1 MAIGITIGDP
11 AGIGPEVTLKALN
24 ALQLPTHAVK
34 LFGSRTIWT
43 RVAEQLHLPIPYEIV
58 DIPTPS
64 DIKVGE
70 PSAAAGKLSYDA
82 FVTAVDAALRGTIR
96 GLVTAPINKYSW
108 HLSNIPYA
116 GHTDLLAELT
126 HAPHY
131 AMLMLSPNLR
141 VTLVTTHI
149 PIHAVADALTATAI
163 IEKVELTHTFLT
175 HYLNISTPHIAV
187 LGLNP
192 HAGDHGVIGDEE
204 LRIILPAIQE
214 LQRSGYHVSGPHP
227 ADSYFAHHTA
237 DAVIAM
243 YHDQGLI
250 PVKLTSFGRAINV
263 TLGLPFIRTSP
274 DHGTAYEIAGRGIAD
289 HSSMLEAIKSC
300 YEWSQKVSPWTST
313 I

>member
-24 ALQLPTHAVK
+24 DLQLPNHAVK

-43 RVAEQLHLPIPYEIV
+43 RVAEQLHLSIPYEIV
-58 DIPTPS
+58 DIPTPV
-64 DIKVGE
+64 DIKIGH
-70 PSAAAGKLSYDA
+70 PSAAAGKLSYSA
-82 FVTAVDAALRGTIR
+82 FIAAVDAAIRGTIR

-108 HLSNIPYA
+108 YLSNIHYA
-116 GHTDLLAELT
+116 GHTDLLAKLT
-126 HAPHY
+126 HVPHY
-131 AMLMLSPNLR
+131 AMLMMSPKIR

-149 PIHAVADALTATAI
+149 PIHAVANALTPAAI
-163 IEKVELTHTFLT
+163 IEKVKLTHTFLT
-175 HYLNISTPHIAV
+175 HYLSISTPHSAV

-192 HAGDHGVIGDEE
+192 HAGDRGIIGDEE
-204 LRIILPAIQE
+204 LRIILPAIEE
-214 LQRSGYHVSGPHP
+214 LQQLGYHVSGPHP
-227 ADSYFAHHTA
+227 ADSYFARHTA
-237 DAVIAM
+237 DAIIAM

-250 PVKLTSFGRAINV
+250 PVKLTSLGRAINV

-289 HSSMLEAIKSC
+289 HRSMLEAIKLC
-300 YEWSQKVSPWTST
+300 YEWSQKGSPWTST

>member
-24 ALQLPTHAVK
+24 DLQLPNHAVK

-43 RVAEQLHLPIPYEIV
+43 RVAEQLHLSIPYEIV
-58 DIPTPS
+58 DIPTPV
-64 DIKVGE
+64 DIKIGH
-70 PSAAAGKLSYDA
+70 PSAAAGKLSYSA
-82 FVTAVDAALRGTIR
+82 FIAAVDAAIRGTIR

-108 HLSNIPYA
+108 YLSNIHYA
-116 GHTDLLAELT
+116 GHTDLLAKLT
-126 HAPHY
+126 HVPHY
-131 AMLMLSPNLR
+131 AMLMMSPKIR

-149 PIHAVADALTATAI
+149 PIHAVANALTPAAI
-163 IEKVELTHTFLT
+163 IEKVKLTHTFLT
-175 HYLNISTPHIAV
+175 HYLSISTPHIAV

-192 HAGDHGVIGDEE
+192 HAGDRGIIGDEE
-204 LRIILPAIQE
+204 LRIILPAIEE
-214 LQRSGYHVSGPHP
+214 LQQLGYHVSGPHP
-227 ADSYFAHHTA
+227 ADSYFARHTA
-237 DAVIAM
+237 DAIIAM

-250 PVKLTSFGRAINV
+250 PVKLTSLGRAINV

-289 HSSMLEAIKSC
+289 HRSMLEAIKLC
-300 YEWSQKVSPWTST
+300 YEWSQKGSPWTST